1 MSMGFLDWFR
11 GQKAGPEEQSSAG
24 WSDHERHSEQSQ
36 HPGTAPAVP
45 PDDTDQT
52 ADEVEKARTEARG
65 EEQLLEAK
73 GRDDQEL
80 RDSRIPPRQS

>member
-1 MSMGFLDWFR
+1 MGFLDWFR
-11 GQKAGPEEQSSAG
+11 GQRPTEAEQPADRADHQRHVEQS
-24 WSDHERHSEQSQ
+24 R
-36 HPGTAPAVP
+36 HPGAAPTVP

-52 ADEVEKARTEARG
+52 ADEVEEARTGARG
-65 EEQLLEAK
+65 EEKLLEAK

>member
-1 MSMGFLDWFR
+1 MGFLDWFR
-11 GQKAGPEEQSSAG
+11 GQSADEPNERAGGRE
-24 WSDHERHSEQSQ
+24 HERHVEQSE
-36 HPGTAPAVP
+36 HPGSAPTVP
-45 PDDTDQT
+45 PDHTDQT
-52 ADEVEKARTEARG
+52 ADEVEAARTESRG

>member
-1 MSMGFLDWFR
+1 MGLMQWFR
-11 GQKAGPEEQSSAG
+11 RPKDGQPKRTPGRAQ
-24 WSDHERHSEQSQ
+24 HEPHVA
-36 HPGTAPAVP
+36 TVP

-52 ADEVEKARTEARG
+52 AGEVEQARTEARG
-65 EEQLLEAK
+65 EERLLETK

>member
-1 MSMGFLDWFR
+1 MGFLDLFR
-11 GQKAGPEEQSSAG
+11 GRNAEEPKQRTG
-24 WSDHERHSEQSQ
+24 FGEHERHVEQSQ
-36 HPGTAPAVP
+36 HPGSGPTVP

-52 ADEVEKARTEARG
+52 ADEVEEARTEPRG
-65 EEQLLEAK
+65 EEQLLEKK

>member
-1 MSMGFLDWFR
+1 MGFLDWFR
-11 GQKAGPEEQSSAG
+11 GQKAAEPEQPAG
-24 WSDHERHSEQSQ
+24 WSDHERHIEQSQ
-36 HPGTAPAVP
+36 YPGAAPTVP